1 MRRASVDEDCVAST
15 RVKLRAAC
23 MYNFD
28 PVEIGKIPAR
38 ALSQILVNLNA
49 NHVAARAYDFRHD
62 RRVIAYAASYVKN
75 SIACLKLQSINPH
88 GKAARLPVV
97 QLALRVNR
105 YEYVVI
111 KMTWVVIRSRAIA
124 SSALDARHRR
134 DCLPRIRI
142 RNLPRPRP

>member
-62 RRVIAYAASYVKN
+62 RRVIAYAAPYVKN
-75 SIACLKLQSINPH
+75 SIACLKLDRKST
-88 GKAARLPVV
+88 RLNSSHANISYAVFC
-97 QLALRVNR
+97 LKKKKTRHW
-105 YEYVVI
+105 
-111 KMTWVVIRSRAIA
+111 TRSTRGRRRC
-124 SSALDARHRR
+124 SAYHS
-134 DCLPRIRI
+134 RIT
-142 RNLPRPRP
+142 